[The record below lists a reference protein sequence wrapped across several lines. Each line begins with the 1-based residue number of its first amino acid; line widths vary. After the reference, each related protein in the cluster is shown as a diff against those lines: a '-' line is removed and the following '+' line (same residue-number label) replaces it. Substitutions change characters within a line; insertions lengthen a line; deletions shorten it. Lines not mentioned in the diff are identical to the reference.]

1 MKKHIGTIFAILGIL
16 ILFCTVRVG
25 AQQEVNV
32 RIASYP
38 TEINGINV
46 ANRDVEYPLI
56 NYRDI
61 TYFPMTYNLCA
72 RLGLTTGYEQ
82 NSGFYIVSY
91 NAITDGDRAELFG
104 SAANNSFDKYYIAT
118 IPEYPVYLNGIR
130 IDSTKEEY
138 PLLNF
143 RNITY
148 FPMTYKFATEE
159 LGFVTEWSFENGF
172 RLSRKDGYGNDVY
185 IGKDDNEGVNIIVS
199 TYAPDAVILP
209 DGSQLL
215 SVRFL
220 YDRYK
225 ILYDGN
231 NVIKLDSST
240 ELREDDY
247 SEPPSRPL
255 PGYDKIT
262 LEDGILRYMDK
273 NILDLSDTDAIGL
286 YSTEYTFEDIS
297 FIHTNVQ
304 FGNAPA
310 PYTQHEEYI
319 FVIVGDDIKHLAAWD
334 GKNNLSNIFP
344 DGSGGYYLCS
354 DSYSPARSSRWSTS
368 FACVYR
374 YTSDEDFYE
383 VTIPDTNSLTA
394 LGTYGDKLYVKA
406 MYYAGNKS
414 MAVNSPL
421 PISAVNSGYYE
432 IDSKTGNVVK
442 LYPYVH
448 GKTIL
453 TDTGRLYLVTK
464 NGMKMRV
471 VDLITRE
478 IVEA

>member
-1 MKKHIGTIFAILGIL
+1 MKKHISKIL
-16 ILFCTVRVG
+16 IVFGIIMLFSLFGAR
-25 AQQEVNV
+25 AQQEVYV
-32 RIASYP
+32 SIASYP
-38 TEINGINV
+38 TEIDGINV

-56 NYRDI
+56 NYKDI

-82 NSGFYIVSY
+82 DSGLYIVSY
-91 NAITDGDRAELFG
+91 NAITDINEAELFG
-104 SAANNSFDKYYIAT
+104 NAAINSVDKYYTAT

-130 IDSTKEEY
+130 IDSSKEEY

-148 FPMTYKFATEE
+148 FPMTYRFAAEE

-172 RLSRKDGYGNDVY
+172 RLSRKEGYGTDVH
-185 IGKDDNEGVNIIVS
+185 IGKNDNEGVNIIVS

-209 DGSQLL
+209 DGSQML
-215 SVRFL
+215 SVKFW

-231 NVIKLDSST
+231 TVIKLDSST
-240 ELREDDY
+240 ELSEDDY
-247 SEPPSRPL
+247 SEIPERPL

-262 LEDGILRYMDK
+262 LEDGILRFMDK
-273 NILDLSDTDAIGL
+273 NILDLSGTDAIGL
-286 YSTEYTFEDIS
+286 YSTEYTFGDIS

-319 FVIVGDDIKHLAAWD
+319 FVIIGNDIKHLSAWD
-334 GKNNLSNIFP
+334 EKNNLSNIFP

-354 DSYSPARSSRWSTS
+354 DSYSTARSSRWSTS
-368 FACVYR
+368 FASVYR
-374 YTSDEDFYE
+374 YTSDGDFYE
-383 VTIPDTNSLTA
+383 VTIPDTNSITA

-406 MYYAGNKS
+406 MYYAGDKR

-432 IDSKTGNVVK
+432 IDTKTGNIVK
-442 LYPYVH
+442 LYPYVS
-448 GKTIL
+448 GKTFL
-453 TDTGRLYLVTK
+453 SDTGRLYLAVR
-464 NGMKMRV
+464 NGEDLRV
-471 VDLITRE
+471 VVL
-478 IVEA
+478 AQ